1 VTQQLW
7 DQLQATL
14 GGSYVLERELGGG
27 GMARVFLAEERRLR
41 RKVVIKVLS
50 PELAQG
56 ISVERFEREI
66 QTAAALQ
73 QANIVPVLSAGD
85 TNGLPY
91 YTMPFVEGES
101 LRARIAQGPLPLG
114 EVVGVLRDL
123 AKALA
128 YAHDRGVVHRDIK
141 PDNVLLSGGTAVVT
155 DFGIAKAIS
164 AARAPVGAA
173 DSSLTQVGT
182 SVGTPAY
189 ISPEQAAGD
198 PNVDQRADIYS
209 LGCVAYEMLCG
220 RPPFQGVAPQR
231 VLAAHLTEKPVPIA
245 QRRAD
250 VSPALAALVMR
261 ALEKDPAAR
270 QQSAH
275 DIEASLDAAITPAG
289 LVAVQSLLSG
299 PGATRRAL
307 ALYAAAFAAVAVVA
321 KAAVITSGIPDWGFA
336 GAVLV
341 MAAGFPVVLA
351 TALRANARLTWQRT
365 FAGGAT
371 ALGIFA
377 TAIVAIMILRA
388 FGVGPAASLLAAGRM
403 HDRERLIVS
412 DVRAGGDS
420 SLSHLVTEAVR
431 TSLGQSSVVS
441 LMPPT
446 AIASA
451 LQRMERPA
459 LSRLDLTLARDI
471 AQREGV
477 KAIVDG
483 EVTKLGNGYV
493 VSIRLVAADSGN
505 ELAAYR
511 TTVDAPSQ
519 LLDAVDAVTRKLRGR
534 IGESLKTVRDAP
546 RLEEVTTP
554 SLEALR
560 SYAEGSRAAD
570 LEGDW
575 AKAATFLREAVAKD
589 TMFAMAYR
597 KLGVVLSNAGM
608 PFQQRDSALTQAF
621 KYRDRLTERE
631 RYLAIGTYYQIGPGR
646 DRVKAAAAFEQVIAI
661 DPTDF
666 AAANNLANLLRSR
679 RQLARAE
686 TLYRVAA
693 ANGRGTQ
700 TIFGNL
706 ASTLF
711 DQGKLA
717 EAESVAKVMR
727 AQFPNA
733 PSSSA
738 LPPAFLYARGQ
749 LDSMDLYYKARLN
762 DPNALVRISAMG
774 NAASLALLRGR
785 LRDAM
790 AMAERARTANAA
802 RGVPESP
809 YTSPVQRASVEVL
822 FLDERAK
829 GVQDLDDAL
838 ARTPLK
844 SRPVEQRPY
853 FDVASIYALG
863 GRADK
868 ARALIAKFDADVR
881 DPTIITLLG
890 PKRHAALA
898 EIALAERKP
907 LDAVREFWKSDS
919 LPDGPVND
927 CAACLFADLGRAFD
941 QANQPDS
948 ATSYWER
955 YIAAVATGKQGLDAR
970 VLAGI
975 HERLGELYEAK
986 GDKDKAA
993 LHYRAFIELWK
1004 NADPELQPRV
1014 AEARP
1019 RLLTLTPV
1027 EKSR

>member
-14 GGSYVLERELGGG
+14 SGSYVLERELGGG
-27 GMARVFLAEERRLR
+27 GMARVFLAEELRLK
-41 RKVVIKVLS
+41 RKVVVKVLS

-164 AARAPVGAA
+164 AARAPAGDA

-220 RPPFQGVAPQR
+220 QPPFQGAAPQR

-250 VSPALAALVMR
+250 VPPALAALVMR

-275 DIEASLDAAITPAG
+275 DIETTLDAAVTPGG
-289 LVAVQSLLSG
+289 LVAMPSMLSG
-299 PGATRRAL
+299 PGATPRAI
-307 ALYAAAFAAVAVVA
+307 ALYAVAFVAVALVA
-321 KAAVITSGIPDWGFA
+321 KAAVITSGIPDWGFI
-336 GAVLV
+336 GAVAV
-341 MAAGFPVVLA
+341 MAAGLPIVVA
-351 TALRANARLTWQRT
+351 TALRISTRLTWRRT
-365 FAGGAT
+365 FLGGGA
-371 ALGIFA
+371 ALGTFA
-377 TAIVAIMILRA
+377 VAIIVIMVLRA
-388 FGVGPAASLLAAGRM
+388 FGVGPAASLLAAGRL
-403 HDRERLIVS
+403 HGREQLIVS
-412 DVRAGGDS
+412 DVRTGGDS

-431 TSLGQSSVVS
+431 TGLGQSSVIS
-441 LMPPT
+441 IMPPT
-446 AIASA
+446 AIAAA
-451 LQRMERPA
+451 LQRMERPT
-459 LSRLDLTLARDI
+459 LSSLDVTLAREI
-471 AQREGV
+471 ALREGV

-519 LLDAVDAVTRKLRGR
+519 LLGAVDDVTRKLRGR
-534 IGESLKTVRDAP
+534 IGESLKSIRDAP
-546 RLEEVTTP
+546 RLEQVTTP

-575 AKAATFLREAVAKD
+575 AKAATLLREAVAQD

-621 KYRDRLTERE
+621 KHQDRLTERE

-646 DRVKAAAAFEQVIAI
+646 DRVKAAAAFERVIAI
-661 DPTDF
+661 DPTDY
-666 AAANNLANLLRSR
+666 AAANNLANLFRSR
-679 RQLARAE
+679 RQMARAE
-686 TLYRVAA
+686 TLYRVAVT
-693 ANGRGTQ
+693 GGQGSQ
-700 TIFGNL
+700 TSFGNL
-706 ASTLF
+706 VSTLF

-727 AQFPNA
+727 AQFPAA

-738 LPPAFLYARGQ
+738 LPPAFMYARGQ
-749 LDSMDLYYKARLN
+749 LDSMDLYYKAHLN
-762 DPNALVRISAMG
+762 DPNLVIRVSAMS
-774 NAASLALLRGR
+774 NAASLAMLRGR
-785 LRDAM
+785 LRAS
-790 AMAERARTANAA
+790 ATLFEQAKQANVA
-802 RGVPESP
+802 RGVPDSP
-809 YTSPVQRASVEVL
+809 DDALRRRASFEIW
-822 FLDERAK
+822 FLDEHAK
-829 GVQDLDDAL
+829 GVQDLDSAL
-838 ARTPLK
+838 MRVPLK
-844 SRPVEQRPY
+844 SQPIERRPY
-853 FDVASIYALG
+853 FSLASMYALG

-868 ARALIAKFDADVR
+868 AHALIAQFDADVR
-881 DPTIITLLG
+881 DSSLRTNMAPG
-890 PKRHAALA
+890 RHAALA
-898 EIALAERKP
+898 EIALAEHRP
-907 LDAVREFWKSDS
+907 LDAVQEFWKSDS
-919 LPDGPVND
+919 LPDGPFNP
-927 CAACLFADLGRAFD
+927 CAACLFADIGRAYD
-941 QANQPDS
+941 QAKLPDS
-948 ATSYWER
+948 AATYWER
-955 YIAAVATGKQGLDAR
+955 YIAAPAVGKEGRDAP

-986 GDKDKAA
+986 GNTDKAA
-993 LHYRAFIELWK
+993 AHYRAFIELWK
-1004 NADPELQPRV
+1004 NADAEFQPRV
-1014 AEARP
+1014 AEARR
-1019 RLLTLTPV
+1019 RLLGLTPV
-1027 EKSR
+1027 EKPR